1 VPQPTQISSDE
12 AQATVPGRSTR
23 RALTLQLAR
32 FGVTGALVFAVYTG
46 GTLLLSGPLGV
57 PIAIAIAIAYLVGV
71 TLHFL
76 LQRHFV
82 FMDRDAFALPLK
94 SQLTRYVV
102 AGVCQYTITV
112 VAVKTLAPAIG
123 VSQQLVFLAVVV
135 AISLVSFAVLRGAI
149 FHAPSRP
156 APEQRPGT

>member
-1 VPQPTQISSDE
+1 
-12 AQATVPGRSTR
+12 
-23 RALTLQLAR
+23 
-32 FGVTGALVFAVYTG
+32 VFSVYTG

-57 PIAIAIAIAYLVGV
+57 PIALAIAVAYLVGV

-76 LQRHFV
+76 MQRHFV

-94 SQLTRYVV
+94 SQLARYVV

-112 VAVKTLAPAIG
+112 VAVKTLAPALG

-135 AISLVSFAVLRGAI
+135 AISLLSFAVLRGAI
-149 FHAPSRP
+149 FHAPS
-156 APEQRPGT
+156 